1 MPFLIYQL
9 TTINKNPIMMSLLF
23 VFFYS
28 FEDAHWDS
36 MFSFNMLPFTQ
47 SAVSTECRHILFRWD
62 GLISFSSLSSVTT
75 HGSACS
81 TGSQFASLK
90 SGRERKRKLKTKPN
104 TFLDYVC
111 YLFLKNPFSNDV
123 QSYPRYV
130 WISATNIPFHPT
142 ASFYGVFAFWRHTIC
157 ADFTFFKINFLNN
170 HRAEKKILFTF
181 SQIFDA

>member
-9 TTINKNPIMMSLLF
+9 TTIIRAQLWWVCCLF
-23 VFFYS
+23 FFYS

-47 SAVSTECRHILFRWD
+47 SAVSTEYRHILFRWD
-62 GLISFSSLSSVTT
+62 GLISFSSLSSVTI

-90 SGRERKRKLKTKPN
+90 SGRERKRKFKTKPN

-123 QSYPRYV
+123 QS
-130 WISATNIPFHPT
+130 
-142 ASFYGVFAFWRHTIC
+142 
-157 ADFTFFKINFLNN
+157 
-170 HRAEKKILFTF
+170 
-181 SQIFDA
+181 